1 MTFLRFRL
9 ILCFC
14 LLAAIALTGCQSW
27 RDGISEYSG
36 ECYDS
41 TCNFFNEVA
50 IDFKLKDRA
59 KYVRQPYSD
68 EVKVSG
74 DSVELTYS
82 PRIGRLTTL
91 RRSEGENM
99 LHILD
104 PREERKLVENQEVPV
119 YGGGVLLYNLAP
131 KKALS
136 GQRYEVTG
144 DKLRLLSGN
153 TEALLVVDKKKSE
166 MQYLYR
172 CEAGKGDS
180 VAARLEFKKPQCI
193 VFEDSSGRIQ
203 DDRIIRIRPKV
214 CYYAPPKGDASGVI
228 SISASWIVIL
238 YKEDMIIMSRKSCF
252 RPGDIDYQFQFRDGN
267 LVLDSIIPETYRSGG
282 KLFIELWQIF
292 FRPALYSPK
301 GLTDFLLSNHINKLK

>member
-1 MTFLRFRL
+1 
-9 ILCFC
+9 
-14 LLAAIALTGCQSW
+14 
-27 RDGISEYSG
+27 
-36 ECYDS
+36 
-41 TCNFFNEVA
+41 
-50 IDFKLKDRA
+50 
-59 KYVRQPYSD
+59 
-68 EVKVSG
+68 
-74 DSVELTYS
+74 
-82 PRIGRLTTL
+82 
-91 RRSEGENM
+91 M

-193 VFEDSSGRIQ
+193 VFEDSSFGTR
-203 DDRIIRIRPKV
+203 V
-214 CYYAPPKGDASGVI
+214 A
-228 SISASWIVIL
+228 ASWRNL
-238 YKEDMIIMSRKSCF
+238 QGKWANF
-252 RPGDIDYQFQFRDGN
+252 R
-267 LVLDSIIPETYRSGG
+267 YR
-282 KLFIELWQIF
+282 
-292 FRPALYSPK
+292 
-301 GLTDFLLSNHINKLK
+301 NKLSVSADSLELGVLNQTLFVHRPLVYPPTP